1 VEPSRPDPSAPEP
14 GDLSDVL
21 PPSDVEDD
29 GDLAGYGPAIHP
41 SGLDGDSS
49 VRRTYRRRWV
59 LVAAVLVIVA
69 LVTSVLAFGLTR
81 DPTEL
86 GSALVDRPAPA
97 FDLELLDGT
106 GTLSL
111 ADLKGQVAVVNFW
124 ASWCRPC
131 VQEFPALRAAWDR
144 YRDHG
149 VVVVGVLFQDSVSNG
164 RAFADQLGGQWPLL
178 DDHDSRTALAY
189 GVYGV
194 PETFFV
200 RADGTIAA
208 RHVGEVTYD
217 ELTEEI
223 TKILPGSE

>member
-1 VEPSRPDPSAPEP
+1 
-14 GDLSDVL
+14 
-21 PPSDVEDD
+21 VEDD
-29 GDLAGYGPAIHP
+29 GDLAGYGPALHP

-86 GSALVDRPAPA
+86 GSALVDRPLLPSTSSSRRHRDPVAGRPEGSGGRG
-97 FDLELLDGT
+97 ELLG
-106 GTLSL
+106 LL
-111 ADLKGQVAVVNFW
+111 VP
-124 ASWCRPC
+124 PC

-149 VVVVGVLFQDSVSNG
+149 LVVVGVLFQDSVSNG

-217 ELTEEI
+217 DLTEEI